1 MKPGDTSFFE
11 FMEEYLRHN
20 PPEGKEESVASPHE
34 PRVALKRLPTDDI
47 LDLHGLTVTESE
59 LMIDRFLRRCASA
72 GMKKVLVIHGK
83 GNHSD
88 SGGVLRDAVRR
99 ILERHPCAGE
109 TGTPGRDEGGTG
121 ATWVRVKRKKPAG
134 DFKNYRSR

>member
-1 MKPGDTSFFE
+1 MPRDTSFSE

-20 PPEGKEESVASPHE
+20 RPEEKDENVSHVSEE
-34 PRVALKRLPTDDI
+34 RVALKRLPTEDT
-47 LDLHGLTVTESE
+47 LDLHGLTVSQSE

-72 GMKKVLVIHGK
+72 GTKKVLVIHGK

-88 SGGVLRDAVRR
+88 AGGVLRDAVRR
-99 ILERHPCAGE
+99 MLERHPCAGE

-121 ATWVRVKRKKPAG
+121 ATWVRIKRTKSARDVG
-134 DFKNYRSR
+134 DYRSR